1 MKYLIFIPYFFVLC
15 AGLKIRQNVQSII
28 QSYAVLNTLT
38 KAMNNE
44 IVNDSAIISQVNRVE
59 YNHQVNIMYFCVF
72 IFSLYLGYNNK
83 NIEKKW
89 QNLEL
94 FSKTQKNTRFMLL
107 VFLFV
112 FTKDID
118 NAI

>member
-83 NIEKKW
+83 NIEK
-89 QNLEL
+89 NG
-94 FSKTQKNTRFMLL
+94 KTWNSFPRHKKTPDLCCWFFCS
-107 VFLFV
+107 FLP
-112 FTKDID
+112 KI
-118 NAI
+118 

>member
-1 MKYLIFIPYFFVLC
+1 MKCLIFIPYFFVVC
-15 AGLKIRQNVQSII
+15 AGFKIRQNVQSII
-28 QSYAVLNTLT
+28 QSCAVINTLT

-44 IVNDSAIISQVNRVE
+44 IVNDNAIISQVNRVE
-59 YNHQVNIMYFCVF
+59 YNHQINIMYFCFF

-89 QNLEL
+89 ENLEV
-94 FSKTQKNTRFMLL
+94 FSNTQKNTRFMLL
-107 VFLFV
+107 VFLFI